1 MALSALLSLGGFAA
15 PASAVSAAE
24 AEYSES
30 GAVRLVFTDGGI
42 TASGGEGYKI
52 EGTALTVQ
60 EAGTYI
66 LSGSC
71 ADGSVKVKKGVT
83 DVTLVLDGLTLTSAS
98 TAPITCNKSSGVKI
112 VAAADTVNTL
122 TDAAKNNDDSYPDNT
137 DAENAVIKAKDGSN
151 LILCGTGTLNVQANG
166 KNGIKSGAATDEEG
180 EASLVIR
187 DLTLNITATVNDAI
201 NAEASLTVA
210 SGTLTISAADD
221 AIHSD
226 YLLNIGASGTAGPT
240 VTVTTCYEGLEAATL
255 NVYSGNI
262 RITATD
268 DCMNAANSDLSGYA
282 FSLNIAGGTLWMYT
296 TAGDGID
303 SNGTLT
309 VSGGTLEVWTSN
321 MADNQPLDADGEI
334 SITGGTVFAAGGSA
348 GMGMNLNASQPYV
361 TFGSGFA
368 MGGMGG
374 MGGRPGGWGG
384 RQNNFGS
391 TPPEMPGGQNDFGS
405 TPPEMPGGQN
415 MPNMQSGSGSS
426 VSIAKGSAVSVR
438 DSAGDELYTTE
449 APCSASYVI
458 FSSAAMTDG
467 ESYSLTAG
475 SQTAASAEA
484 QSGQSSGGFGPGSFT
499 PGANGFGPG
508 SFTPAGPSD
517 TAASGNESDTADT
530 AAPADT
536 ADTAAPA
543 DTAASSSG
551 VTGETDRALWIPL
564 ALIGA
569 AALCAGAFFLGK
581 KSAK

>member
-1 MALSALLSLGGFAA
+1 M
-15 PASAVSAAE
+15 
-24 AEYSES
+24 
-30 GAVRLVFTDGGI
+30 
-42 TASGGEGYKI
+42 
-52 EGTALTVQ
+52 
-60 EAGTYI
+60 
-66 LSGSC
+66 
-71 ADGSVKVKKGVT
+71 
-83 DVTLVLDGLTLTSAS
+83 
-98 TAPITCNKSSGVKI
+98 
-112 VAAADTVNTL
+112 
-122 TDAAKNNDDSYPDNT
+122 
-137 DAENAVIKAKDGSN
+137 
-151 LILCGTGTLNVQANG
+151 QANG

-240 VTVTTCYEGLEAATL
+240 VTVTACCEGLEAATL

-309 VSGGTLEVWTSN
+309 VTGGTLEVWTSN
-321 MADNQPLDADGEI
+321 AADNQPLDADGEI
-334 SITGGTVFAAGGSA
+334 SITGGTVFAAGSSA
-348 GMGMNLNASQPYV
+348 GMGMNLNASQSYV
-361 TFGSGFA
+361 TFGSGFS

-384 RQNNFGS
+384 RQNNSGR
-391 TPPEMPGGQNDFGS
+391 TPPEMPGGQNDSGS

-415 MPNMQSGSGSS
+415 MSNMQSGSGSS

-438 DSAGDELYTTE
+438 DSAGNELYTTE

-467 ESYSLTAG
+467 ESYSLTGG
-475 SQTAASAEA
+475 SQTVASAEA
-484 QSGQSSGGFGPGSFT
+484 QSGQLSG
-499 PGANGFGPG
+499 GFGPG

-517 TAASGNESDTADT
+517 IAASGNESDTSDT

-543 DTAASSSG
+543 DTVASSSG